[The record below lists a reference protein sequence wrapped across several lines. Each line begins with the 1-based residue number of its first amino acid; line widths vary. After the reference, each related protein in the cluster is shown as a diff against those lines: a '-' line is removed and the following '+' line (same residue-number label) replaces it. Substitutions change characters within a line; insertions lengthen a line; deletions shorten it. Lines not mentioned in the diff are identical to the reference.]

1 MPAAPPPLA
10 GSPPGT
16 ATAARCWVCGCAR
29 LEPVGRPGVDRGA
42 LEPALFRITDAG
54 YGRTLPLARCRECG
68 FVQIADDLDPT
79 PFYAR
84 MEDPAFDVLRPFRAL
99 QARELVGP
107 PPAGAPG
114 ARLLDVGAGS
124 GALVEEALRLGW
136 DAEGVEP
143 SASLAAAGRARGLV
157 LHEGTLPL
165 PGLRPPYE
173 EVTLVD
179 VVEHVTDP
187 RALVAEIRPLLRPGG
202 RLLVVTPDVESL
214 AARLLGRR
222 WWHYRVAHV
231 GYFRPD
237 TLDALL
243 ATSGFVLEHRR
254 SPAWYFPLD
263 YLWTRVAT
271 LLPFLPT
278 SALPAS
284 LAKRTVR
291 LQLGDSIAATYRAPT
306 P

>member
-1 MPAAPPPLA
+1 MDTSPPPPA
-10 GSPPGT
+10 GPAPGT
-16 ATAARCWVCGCAR
+16 STGGRCWVCGGTR
-29 LEPVGRPGVDRGA
+29 LDSVGRPGVDRAA

-54 YGRTLPLARCRECG
+54 YGRTLPLVRCAACG

-84 MEDPAFDVLRPFRAL
+84 MEDPDFDALRPFRAL
-99 QARELVGP
+99 QARELLTP
-107 PPAGAPG
+107 PPAGVPG
-114 ARLLDVGAGS
+114 ARLLDLGAGS

-143 SASLAAAGRARGLV
+143 SASLAAAARRRGLAV
-157 LHEGTLPL
+157 HEGTLPL
-165 PGLRPPYE
+165 ADLRPPYE
-173 EVTLVD
+173 QVTLVD
-179 VVEHVTDP
+179 VIEHVTDP
-187 RALVAEIRPLLRPGG
+187 RGLVAEIRALLRPGG
-202 RLLVVTPDVESL
+202 RLLVVTPDVGSL

-231 GYFRPD
+231 GYFRPA

-243 ATSGFVLEHRR
+243 ATAGFVLEHRR

-271 LLPFLPT
+271 LLPFPTT
-278 SALPAS
+278 SALPAT
-284 LAKRTVR
+284 LATRTVR